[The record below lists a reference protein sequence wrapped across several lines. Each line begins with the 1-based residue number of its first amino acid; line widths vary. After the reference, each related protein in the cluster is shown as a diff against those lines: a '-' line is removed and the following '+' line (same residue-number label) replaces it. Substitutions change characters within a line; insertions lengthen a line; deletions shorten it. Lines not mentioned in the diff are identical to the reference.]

1 MIAMVSIFK
10 ASEVQAIHR
19 KGYSASYVADI
30 LFRQKI
36 DTSGFILVEVAGGT
50 KSSPHK
56 HEELEEVFVC
66 LADITLIIDSVAY
79 DLQTGDVV
87 LVSPGESHSFENRT
101 DSSVTLLAIKFP
113 NLKNDKAS

>member
-1 MIAMVSIFK
+1 MITMVSIFK
-10 ASEVQAIHR
+10 ASKVKAIQR
-19 KGYSASYVADI
+19 KGYSASYIADI
-30 LFRQKI
+30 VFKQKI
-36 DTSGFILVEVAGGT
+36 DSSGFILVEVAEGT

-66 LADITLIIDSVAY
+66 LSDITMIIDSVDY

-101 DSSVTLLAIKFP
+101 GSPVTLLAIKFP